1 MSKNAR
7 TLGALH
13 THTQTI
19 GYVYQNRLTKFNLV
33 LVCNKKYIEKYN
45 QENIDKNM
53 LSWFFV
59 V

>member
-1 MSKNAR
+1 MLKQLR
-7 TLGALH
+7 LY
-13 THTQTI
+13 THTI
-19 GYVYQNRLTKFNLV
+19 GYNLQTRLRKGNLV
-33 LVCNKKYIEKYN
+33 LACNKKYIEKYN